1 LNPFYKNLALWLVIT
16 LMMIMLYNLF
26 NQQHTGETDLS
37 YTQFLNMVSDEQ
49 VAEVVIQ
56 GQELYVTNLNQQ
68 RFKVFA
74 PQDPELIQILRD
86 RGIVIK
92 AKPESDSPWYMSV
105 LVSWFPMILL
115 IAVWIFFMRQMQ
127 SGGGKALSFG
137 KSKARLLSDNQAKVT
152 FEDVAG
158 IDEAKE
164 ELGEIVEFLRE
175 PKKFT
180 RLGGR
185 IPKGVLLMGP
195 PGTGKTLLAR
205 AIAGEA
211 GVPFF
216 SISGSDFVEMFV
228 GVGAS
233 RVRDLFIQGKKH
245 APCIIFIDEIDAVG
259 RHRGAGLGG
268 GHDERE
274 QTLNQLLVEMD
285 GFESNEGVILIS
297 ATNRPD
303 VLDPALLRP
312 GRFDRQVVVS
322 LPDIKG
328 REKILKVHMKR
339 VPLEKDVDVNIL
351 AKGTPGFS
359 GADLENLVNEAAL
372 LGAKRGKERIDML
385 DFEDSKD
392 KVYMGLERK
401 SKVMD
406 EDDKKT
412 TAYHEAGHAL
422 VARFLPGTDAVNKIT
437 IIPRGRAAGVTWF
450 LPEERD
456 FKYKDQLESEL
467 AVAFGGRV
475 AEELVFQRISTGAAN
490 DIKQAT
496 DLANRMVRSWGM
508 SSLGPLS
515 FAKDEEHIFLGRE
528 IAQHRDY
535 SESTARKIDDEIAIL
550 VQNGYQSARKV
561 LEEHIDILHGLSEL
575 LLEKETVLGKEM
587 DDLIISM
594 RPGIKLNPNSH
605 TEEKTSDQ
613 PENQKEDSSD
623 GYSETDQ
630 TDGSSFS
637 KAPDDNDRQGPTTT
651 PDP

>member
-1 LNPFYKNLALWLVIT
+1 MNPFYKNLALWIVIT

-26 NQQHTGETDLS
+26 NQQHLAETNIS
-37 YTQFLNMVSDEQ
+37 YTEFLSMVDNGSISD
-49 VAEVVIQ
+49 VVIQ
-56 GQELYVTNLNQQ
+56 GQELYLTDVNHN
-68 RFKVFA
+68 RFKVYA
-74 PQDPELIQILRD
+74 PQDTDLIKILRKK
-86 RGIVIK
+86 GVTIS
-92 AKPESDSPWYMSV
+92 AKPESDSPWYMNV
-105 LVSWFPMILL
+105 LISWFPMIVL
-115 IAVWIFFMRQMQ
+115 IGVWIFFMRQMQ
-127 SGGGKALSFG
+127 AGGGKAMSFG
-137 KSKARLLSDNQAKVT
+137 KSRARLQSDQSKKVT

-164 ELGEIVEFLRE
+164 ELGEIIDFLRE

-185 IPKGVLLMGP
+185 IPKGVLLMGS

-211 GVPFF
+211 DVPFF
-216 SISGSDFVEMFV
+216 HISGSDFVEMFV

-233 RVRDLFIQGKKH
+233 RVRDLFVQGKKN

-312 GRFDRQVVVS
+312 GRFDRQVVVP
-322 LPDIKG
+322 LPDILG
-328 REKILKVHMKR
+328 REKILKVHMKKT
-339 VPLEKDVDVNIL
+339 PAAPDVNLVIL

-372 LGAKRGKERIDML
+372 LGAKRNKEKVDMFDL
-385 DFEDSKD
+385 EDAKD

-401 SKVMD
+401 SKVVRE
-406 EDDKKT
+406 EDRKT

-422 VARFLPGTDAVNKIT
+422 VARFLPNTDAVNKIT
-437 IIPRGRAAGVTWF
+437 IIPRGRAAGITWF
-450 LPEERD
+450 LPEESD

-467 AVAFGGRV
+467 SVAFGGRV
-475 AEELVFQRISTGAAN
+475 AEEIVFNRISTGAAN

-496 DLANRMVRSWGM
+496 DIAQKMIRNWGM
-508 SSLGPLS
+508 SEELSPLS
-515 FAKDEEHIFLGRE
+515 FGKDDEHIFLGRE

-535 SESTARKIDDEIAIL
+535 SEETARKIDQEINNLIKKAYNRAKNTL
-550 VQNGYQSARKV
+550 NEN
-561 LEEHIDILHGLSEL
+561 LDILHALADR
-575 LLEKETVLGKEM
+575 LLEKETVMGKEL
-587 DDLIISM
+587 DELILSM
-594 RPGIKLNPNSH
+594 KPGFEFPSKTSVD
-605 TEEKTSDQ
+605 EKTDENVQVDNEEDTAEIKTKTESEQ
-613 PENQKEDSSD
+613 PSS
-623 GYSETDQ
+623 
-630 TDGSSFS
+630 
-637 KAPDDNDRQGPTTT
+637 
-651 PDP
+651 